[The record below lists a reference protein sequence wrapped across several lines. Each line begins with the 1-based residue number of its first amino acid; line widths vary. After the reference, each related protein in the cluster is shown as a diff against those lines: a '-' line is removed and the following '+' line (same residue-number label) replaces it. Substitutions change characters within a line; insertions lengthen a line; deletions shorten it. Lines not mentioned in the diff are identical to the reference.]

1 MAFYI
6 GTDKVIEDTDAT
18 SGISTNSNLDKLQI
32 NGTDVLTHD
41 GSTVTLKNVTFDDA
55 SEISI
60 NTDNI
65 TEGSTNLFFTDARA
79 RAAISVS
86 NANYTLLSYSQSTG
100 IVSSRPLYGGT
111 GITITD
117 EGPPNTG
124 LHWELTADT
133 DDVTEGTTNL
143 YYTDARVSAL
153 LGGGGGT
160 TYATQTYVDTAE
172 ADANTY
178 TDTAISNLVDT
189 APATLD
195 TLNELAAA
203 LGDDPAFAT
212 TVTNN
217 IATKIGNVVE
227 DTTPQ
232 LGGNLD
238 LQTYDITTS
247 ESDFAVT
254 TGTGSDL
261 TTIEFGGF
269 TEATVNG
276 GGLAIGSSI
285 NQGQDVVL
293 LGDIDFLSGGLVT
306 GEIIGLWAFDNATSL
321 SSNTGLG
328 QVLLNGTVEM
338 VGCTLSDSASV
349 IFGNLGTANEVGLA
363 VGTSSDARIHQLDSS
378 GNTIFKL
385 PATDGTANQVLKTDG
400 AGDLSWVAQTSNT
413 NTTYTAGN
421 GLTLNTTEFEM
432 SGSYTG
438 SFTATG
444 DITAYSDARLK
455 RNVETISNPVDL
467 VNCLRGVNFE
477 KDGRHSTG
485 VIAQEVEEFLPE
497 VVHTD
502 AEGMKSVAYGNISG
516 LLIEAIKEQQ
526 KTIEHLQKQ
535 ITDLQNKNS

>member
-18 SGISTNSNLDKLQI
+18 AGISTSSNLDRLQI

-41 GSTVTLKNVTFDDA
+41 GSTVTLKNVDINDA
-55 SEISI
+55 IEGSI
-60 NTDNI
+60 NTDNL
-65 TEGSTNLFFTDARA
+65 TEGSTNLFYATSLFNTDLASKSTSDLAEGTNLYYTDARA
-79 RAAISVS
+79 DARIAA
-86 NANYTLLSYSQSTG
+86 
-100 IVSSRPLYGGT
+100 
-111 GITITD
+111 
-117 EGPPNTG
+117 
-124 LHWELTADT
+124 ADT
-133 DDVTEGTTNL
+133 DDLTEGSTNL

-203 LGDDPAFAT
+203 LGDDANFSTTITNQIAALTHDGFADFVANEHIDWTSASAGTIHASNYVNT
-212 TVTNN
+212 TYVS
-217 IATKIGNVVE
+217 A
-227 DTTPQ
+227 
-232 LGGNLD
+232 
-238 LQTYDITTS
+238 
-247 ESDFAVT
+247 DFT
-254 TGTGSDL
+254 HDDL
-261 TTIEFGGF
+261 TGFVANEHIDWTAASAGTIDP
-269 TEATVNG
+269 TNYT
-276 GGLAIGSSI
+276 
-285 NQGQDVVL
+285 
-293 LGDIDFLSGGLVT
+293 
-306 GEIIGLWAFDNATSL
+306 
-321 SSNTGLG
+321 NTG
-328 QVLLNGTVEM
+328 
-338 VGCTLSDSASV
+338 D
-349 IFGNLGTANEVGLA
+349 
-363 VGTSSDARIHQLDSS
+363 
-378 GNTIFKL
+378 
-385 PATDGTANQVLKTDG
+385 
-400 AGDLSWVAQTSNT
+400 
-413 NTTYTAGN
+413 TTYTAGN
-421 GLTLNTTEFEM
+421 GLTLTGTEFTM
-432 SGSYTG
+432 SGNYTG

-502 AEGMKSVAYGNISG
+502 SEGMKSVAYGNISG